1 MRSTSRDLGR
11 VVALPPSIQDQA
23 LEQSAQGSYSAF
35 LFASTAVSS
44 GSPRQGSRQAFHG
57 TRHSRESPSEIRSS
71 EEPRPRQI
79 VRSETLKERLR
90 RETIEALDREWE
102 RGALP
107 DEDLRGTE
115 NFDSGSDKQATST
128 GLEKLVSDSREKCS
142 CISTSEP
149 KANQRKT
156 VWRISKVEIYQVDKP
171 VPPTRQLPNPAMDLL
186 ISPSTLDGELA
197 ERSCT
202 EPTSEQEQETGQD
215 SEFNQE
221 RTWVAPSDTSMETDP
236 LPLPLFPVGRNVD
249 QQRNLRQSFNIAT
262 SQPLK
267 QLRLEDCKTT
277 YNRKS
282 SMCLAVYRS

>member
-1 MRSTSRDLGR
+1 MRSTSVDLGG
-11 VVALPPSIQDQA
+11 VVAQPPSIQDQA

-35 LFASTAVSS
+35 LIASNAVSS
-44 GSPRQGSRQAFHG
+44 GSLKQGSCGARQ
-57 TRHSRESPSEIRSS
+57 RREIPSDIRLS
-71 EEPRPRQI
+71 EVPWPGQI
-79 VRSETLKERLR
+79 IPSETLEERLR

-107 DEDLRGTE
+107 DEELRGCE
-115 NFDSGSDKQATST
+115 NVDSGSEKQGSST
-128 GLEKLVSDSREKCS
+128 GSRETSS
-142 CISTSEP
+142 CISESDP

-156 VWRISKVEIYQVDKP
+156 VWRISMVEIYQVEKP
-171 VPPTRQLPNPAMDLL
+171 VPQTRQLPNPAMDFL
-186 ISPSTLDGELA
+186 ISPPTLDRELG

-202 EPTSEQEQETGQD
+202 EPTSEQEQDIGQD
-215 SEFNQE
+215 SVSNQE
-221 RTWVAPSDTSMETDP
+221 RTYVAPSDTSMETDP
-236 LPLPLFPVGRNVD
+236 LPLPLFSVGRNVD
-249 QQRNLRQSFNIAT
+249 QQRNLRQSFSKAT

>member
-11 VVALPPSIQDQA
+11 TAAQLSSIRDQA

-35 LFASTAVSS
+35 LFASTGVSS
-44 GSPRQGSRQAFHG
+44 GSTSQGFRG
-57 TRHSRESPSEIRSS
+57 TRHRRESPSGIRSS

-79 VRSETLKERLR
+79 VPSETLKERLR

-107 DEDLRGTE
+107 DEELRGRE
-115 NFDSGSDKQATST
+115 NVDSGSDTQASST
-128 GLEKLVSDSREKCS
+128 GLEKLVSDSRETSS
-142 CISTSEP
+142 CVSKSEP

-156 VWRISKVEIYQVDKP
+156 VWRISKVEIYQVEKP
-171 VPPTRQLPNPAMDLL
+171 VPQTRQLPNPAMDLL
-186 ISPSTLDGELA
+186 NSPITLDGQLA

-202 EPTSEQEQETGQD
+202 EPSSAQEQDNGQD
-215 SEFNQE
+215 SEMNQE
-221 RTWVAPSDTSMETDP
+221 RTWMAPSDTSMETDP
-236 LPLPLFPVGRNVD
+236 LPLPLFAVGRNVD
-249 QQRNLRQSFNIAT
+249 QQKNPRQSFSIAT
-262 SQPLK
+262 SQPLR

>member
-1 MRSTSRDLGR
+1 MRSTSRDIGR
-11 VVALPPSIQDQA
+11 VVAQPLSIQDQA
-23 LEQSAQGSYSAF
+23 LEQSTQGAYSAF
-35 LFASTAVSS
+35 LFAFTGVSS
-44 GSPRQGSRQAFHG
+44 GSPRQGFRG
-57 TRHSRESPSEIRSS
+57 TSHRRESPSEIHSRV
-71 EEPRPRQI
+71 EPRPRQI

-102 RGALP
+102 LGALP
-107 DEDLRGTE
+107 DEDLRGRE
-115 NFDSGSDKQATST
+115 SVDSGSDEQASST
-128 GLEKLVSDSREKCS
+128 GLENHVSDSRETS
-142 CISTSEP
+142 SSISKSEH

-156 VWRISKVEIYQVDKP
+156 VWRISKVEIYQVEKP
-171 VPPTRQLPNPAMDLL
+171 VPQTTQLLNPAMDLL
-186 ISPSTLDGELA
+186 NSPPTLDGGLA

-221 RTWVAPSDTSMETDP
+221 RTWVAPSDTSMETES

-249 QQRNLRQSFNIAT
+249 QQRNLRQSFSIAT